1 MKRARRQAI
10 TVCCG
15 GRFFFLHRCLRT
27 AEPHSAIKSYI
38 WRKRLIKQAFC
49 GKMKLTEYK
58 NAQRMDGFVRGGRRM
73 ERKKLPVG
81 IDSFEKLRREA
92 FYYVDK
98 TGLIIDLLNNWGEVN
113 LFTRPRRFGK
123 TLNMSMLKS
132 FFEIGADRTLFD
144 GLAISRETALC
155 EAYMGRFPVVF
166 VSLKGVDGLTFE
178 EAYGMLRRILRSEF
192 SRLGFLKQSERI
204 AEDDKR
210 PFERFL
216 KEQDTMDDVQE
227 SLKMLSSLLYQH
239 YGQKAI
245 LLIDEYD
252 VPLDKAFQHGYYK
265 EMIALIRGLFGQALK
280 TNDYLQFA
288 VLTGCLRVSK
298 ESIFTGLNNFKVL
311 SITDSRF
318 DEHFGFTDAEVKT
331 LLDDYNLTAHY
342 SETREWY
349 DGYRFGSVDV
359 YCPWD
364 VINHVD
370 RLCGEPNAEPQAYW
384 INTSGNDLVRR
395 FVDKADKTTQ
405 GEIERLIAGEAIE
418 KAVRLELTYNE
429 IDNSIDN
436 LWSVLF
442 TTGYLTQAGKVE
454 RSVYKLIIPNREVRE
469 VFILQIQEWFK
480 ETVVQDEKPMQAFC
494 QAFLD
499 GNAEE
504 IQKRLTVILG
514 KMISILDTKAK
525 DEQKENFY
533 HGLLLGLLRSEP
545 NWLILSNA
553 ESGDGFSDILIEPED
568 PDTGIVVEVKYSPT
582 LAGME
587 SVCVT
592 ALEQIKSKRYDERL
606 RNEGRENVTAF
617 GIAFCKKR
625 CRVVFEKL

>member
-1 MKRARRQAI
+1 
-10 TVCCG
+10 
-15 GRFFFLHRCLRT
+15 
-27 AEPHSAIKSYI
+27 
-38 WRKRLIKQAFC
+38 
-49 GKMKLTEYK
+49 
-58 NAQRMDGFVRGGRRM
+58 M
-73 ERKKLPVG
+73 ESRKLPVG
-81 IDSFEKLRREA
+81 IENFEEIRTEG

-98 TGLIIDLLNNWGEVN
+98 TGLIRDLLNNWGKVN

-123 TLNMSMLKS
+123 TLNMSMLKT
-132 FFEIGADRTLFD
+132 FFEIGSDRTLFD

-178 EAYGMLRRILRSEF
+178 EAESRFIEIIGSE
-192 SRLGFLKQSERI
+192 
-204 AEDDKR
+204 A
-210 PFERFL
+210 ERFSFLLESDKLSDNEKEKYRALL
-216 KEQDTMDDVQE
+216 K
-227 SLKMLSSLLYQH
+227 LKNGQYDMGTIVLTSSLQTLSLLLNKH
-239 YGQKAI
+239 YGQKTI

-265 EMIALIRGLFGQALK
+265 EMVALIRGLFGQALK

-311 SITDSRF
+311 SITESRF

-342 SETREWY
+342 GETKEWY
-349 DGYRFGSVDV
+349 DGSRFGSVDV

-384 INTSGNDLVRR
+384 INTSGNDLVKR

-442 TTGYLTQAGKVE
+442 TTGYLTQAGKAA
-454 RSVYKLIIPNREVRE
+454 RGVYKLVIPNREVRE

-499 GNAEE
+499 GNAGE
-504 IQKRLTVILG
+504 IQKRLTAILG
-514 KMISILDTKAK
+514 KMISILDTKAR
-525 DEQKENFY
+525 DDQKENFY

-568 PDTGIVVEVKYSPT
+568 PDTGIVIEVKYSPT

-587 SVCVT
+587 SACVT

>member
-1 MKRARRQAI
+1 
-10 TVCCG
+10 
-15 GRFFFLHRCLRT
+15 
-27 AEPHSAIKSYI
+27 
-38 WRKRLIKQAFC
+38 
-49 GKMKLTEYK
+49 
-58 NAQRMDGFVRGGRRM
+58 M

-81 IDSFEKLRREA
+81 IENFEEIRKEG

-98 TGLIIDLLNNWGEVN
+98 TVLIRDLLNSWGKVN

-132 FFEIGADRTLFD
+132 FFEIGADGTLFD

-155 EAYMGRFPVVF
+155 EAYMGKFPVVF
-166 VSLKGVDGLTFE
+166 VSLKGVDGLTFDDAYIMLKTIIRTEASRHYYLKTSEKVSTENKQIFE
-178 EAYGMLRRILRSEF
+178 EILSGKYEEMADSLRLLSQMLF
-192 SRLGFLKQSERI
+192 
-204 AEDDKR
+204 
-210 PFERFL
+210 
-216 KEQDTMDDVQE
+216 
-227 SLKMLSSLLYQH
+227 QH
-239 YGQKAI
+239 YGQKAV

-252 VPLDKAFQHGYYK
+252 VPLDKAFQHGYYR
-265 EMIALIRGLFGQALK
+265 EMVALIRSLFGQALK
-280 TNDYLQFA
+280 TNDFLQFA

-318 DEHFGFTDAEVKT
+318 DEHFGFTDAEVKM

-342 SETREWY
+342 GETKEWY
-349 DGYRFGSVDV
+349 DGYRFGCVDV

-370 RLCGEPNAEPQAYW
+370 RLCSEPNAEPQAYW
-384 INTSGNDLVRR
+384 INTSGNDLVKR

-429 IDNSIDN
+429 IDSSIDN

-442 TTGYLTQAGKVE
+442 TTGYLTQAGKAA
-454 RSVYKLIIPNREVRE
+454 RGVYKLVIPNREVRE

-499 GNAEE
+499 GNAGE
-504 IQKRLTVILG
+504 IQKRLTAILG
-514 KMISILDTKAK
+514 KMISILDTKAR
-525 DEQKENFY
+525 DDQKENFY

-568 PDTGIVVEVKYSPT
+568 PDTGIVIEVKYSPT

-587 SVCVT
+587 SACVT